1 MGLATSKDYN
11 HRMKERFSE
20 VSQWKLDVSA
30 CHVLLHIPSL
40 RSRRLEV
47 VGTRKNGR
55 ARRRHATPLACLPR
69 ARPFSLSL
77 ATSKRLLRRLA
88 YSFCGYLRSTS
99 ICCGHEI

>member
-55 ARRRHATPLACLPR
+55 APV
-69 ARPFSLSL
+69 LSL
-77 ATSKRLLRRLA
+77 ARYFQAPATQASIFLLRLFEV
-88 YSFCGYLRSTS
+88 YKYMLRP
-99 ICCGHEI
+99 